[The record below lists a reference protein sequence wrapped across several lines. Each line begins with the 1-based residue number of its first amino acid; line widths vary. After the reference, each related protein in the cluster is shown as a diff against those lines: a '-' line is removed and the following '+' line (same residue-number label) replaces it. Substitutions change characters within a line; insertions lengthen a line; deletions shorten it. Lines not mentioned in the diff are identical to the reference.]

1 MSTRVG
7 SSSPC
12 RGGMSTRLC
21 DFILA
26 LTAGLFVL
34 EASKRVAHQLVVGNP
49 GLRRFL
55 LALPRRGDGLA
66 PSHDEGS
73 QRRLQPQ
80 LSAGAA
86 DVALLCKLQLECA
99 GADLHGHPD
108 RARLDP
114 LDLLMRLVG
123 PAGARLLGCACR
135 RGVFEAIVLR
145 NLADRD
151 RGGGLCGVHLRRKE
165 CKPRG

>member
-1 MSTRVG
+1 
-7 SSSPC
+7 
-12 RGGMSTRLC
+12 MSTRLC
-21 DFILA
+21 DFLLA
-26 LTAGLFVL
+26 LAAGLFVL
-34 EASKRVAHQLVVGNP
+34 EASKRVANQLVVGNP

-55 LALPRRGDGLA
+55 LALPRRGNCLA

-86 DVALLCKLQLECA
+86 YVALLCKLQLECA

-123 PAGARLLGCACR
+123 LAGARLLGCACR
-135 RGVFEAIVLR
+135 SGVFEAIVLR
-145 NLADRD
+145 SPRDRD